1 MKFLYRYECH
11 KLDLSKPHELQAA
24 IEGNKRE
31 GRRTSYYGD
40 LGQMHSPNSNGPNNG
55 HPPTSLHHGQS
66 QMSPVSLVTTSTSN
80 TGSNRLQ
87 MNGHS
92 NQFASHTG
100 NASIPS
106 AHGISPLIL
115 QGLYEYHIILIL
127 FIYINL
133 GILLTYLRSLVPVSI
148 C

>member
-31 GRRTSYYGD
+31 GRRTSYYGE
-40 LGQMHSPNSNGPNNG
+40 LGQMQSPNSNGPNNG
-55 HPPTSLHHGQS
+55 HAPNSQLHHGQS
-66 QMSPVSLVTTSTSN
+66 QISPVSLVTTSTSN
-80 TGSNRLQ
+80 TGSQRLQ

-92 NQFASHTG
+92 NQYAGHTG

-106 AHGISPLIL
+106 AHGISPLVL
-115 QGLYEYHIILIL
+115 QG
-127 FIYINL
+127 
-133 GILLTYLRSLVPVSI
+133 T
-148 C
+148 